1 MIKWFYL
8 MVASYIVVKL
18 LTKLIELGFFNN
30 EEPSITP
37 KQGAIGFI
45 NFVALIITIVAVYN
59 LWQ

>member
-45 NFVALIITIVAVYN
+45 NFLIFIFYVA
-59 LWQ
+59 